1 MEIRPLRAGD
11 TDALRTMSLETTQ
24 QRKRLQS
31 ERFVIQL
38 VCCQYYLDSEPDH
51 CFVALEGGRAA
62 GAILCAPSFAD
73 YMRRFG
79 ERVYPRCKP
88 YGFNAGATARQL
100 LLLHKRFAGRYPAHC
115 QCLWPGDRQDLAGPL
130 FHALF
135 AHLESLECRG
145 VCAFPGKKQLSL
157 QGSLEALGF
166 AHLALDGN
174 VRTMGKELF

>member
-11 TDALRTMSLETTQ
+11 TDALRALCLETTP

-38 VCCQYYLDSEPDH
+38 VRCQYYLDSEPTH
-51 CFVALEGGRAA
+51 CFVALEEGRAA

-88 YGFNAGATARQL
+88 YGYNAGALARQHI
-100 LLLHKRFAGRYPAHC
+100 LLHKGFAGRYPAHC
-115 QCLWPGDRQDLAGPL
+115 QCLWPEGRQDLAPPL
-130 FHALF
+130 FGALR
-135 AHLESLECRG
+135 AHLEALECRG
-145 VCAFPGKKQLSL
+145 VCAFPGNKQTALTVA
-157 QGSLEALGF
+157 LEGLGF
-166 AHLALDGN
+166 ECLRAGGV
-174 VRTMGKELF
+174 VRVMGKELF